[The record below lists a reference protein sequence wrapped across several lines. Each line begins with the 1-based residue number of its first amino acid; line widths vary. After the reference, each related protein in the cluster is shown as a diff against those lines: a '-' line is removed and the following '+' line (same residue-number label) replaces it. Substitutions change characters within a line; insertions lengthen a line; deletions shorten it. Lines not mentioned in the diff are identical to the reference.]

1 MLGVCFCVSLY
12 VLEFGSAVFG
22 VEYRSSVCSSGCSY
36 VSVCLT
42 WCKLTMFCTHYSIV
56 WQTAKLCI
64 VMWNS
69 SDYMDH
75 SHTDAEQSSTLHL
88 LSAVHHVSKNPD

>member
-1 MLGVCFCVSLY
+1 
-12 VLEFGSAVFG
+12 
-22 VEYRSSVCSSGCSY
+22 
-36 VSVCLT
+36 
-42 WCKLTMFCTHYSIV
+42 MFCTHYSIV

-75 SHTDAEQSSTLHL
+75 SHTDAEQSSDYMDHSHTDAEQSSTLHL